1 MRQPS
6 SYQSGLPLPAHEE
19 KSLAGDHA
27 PTHGERAADHART
40 SLGAMSER
48 IKSVAGGDAQTVL
61 MAKERR
67 LRARRGR
74 VESAVTGDVDG

>member
-1 MRQPS
+1 
-6 SYQSGLPLPAHEE
+6 
-19 KSLAGDHA
+19 
-27 PTHGERAADHART
+27 
-40 SLGAMSER
+40 MSER